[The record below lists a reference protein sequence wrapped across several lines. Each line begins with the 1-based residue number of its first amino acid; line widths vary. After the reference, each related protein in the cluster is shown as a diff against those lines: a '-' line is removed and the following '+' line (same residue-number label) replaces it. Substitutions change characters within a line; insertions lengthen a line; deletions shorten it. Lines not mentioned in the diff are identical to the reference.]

1 MINNIYKYWFDNM
14 DNNIYKRW
22 IPLSNSDKK
31 VSFQNIS
38 EFGGYLHEK
47 IEFLKITSNEKQ
59 VIHYKTLLNNNLI
72 GFREVL
78 VDFIVLDQFL
88 RTLIVDNIDLSLQKE
103 YVTICLGKIIID
115 LHMNIIANLVS
126 KSINIHGYEMVFLLM
141 PLKHSLVYK
150 GIDKDI
156 VMDICHKFNEI
167 YHRCEY
173 FNKFYGDLC
182 KKYYISKDIIPVLDN
197 NVYEKNKISEYNIFE
212 YLDKTFF
219 EKVPSKFELEDID
232 AKVLEY
238 VHIHLS
244 PNDTI
249 CVSLSGGI
257 DSMVLTY
264 SLFKLKCM
272 KLIDNNITTIHIQYG
287 NRDDSVKEKEFVKIY
302 TKHLFIDTY
311 THNIKYLKRST
322 CNRQLYE
329 SITRGIRYE
338 CYRNLINK
346 KGVILLGHIKDDLI
360 ENIITNFSTNKH
372 ISNLKKFEYL
382 ENIEGV
388 SIGRPLLDILKDD
401 IFNYSKKYKIPYLLN
416 TTPEWSNRGKFRN
429 NFVHAFEEQYGKQ
442 GFDMIIRSAVDI
454 NSMSNVVNSMIVK
467 PLLDKLIETDS
478 MLLTDELINN
488 RYIVYTIFEKYFHS
502 KGISKASKK
511 SINNILDNV
520 PCKRLF
526 KIKKHYNVCMYDYS
540 LIINQEG
547 I

>member
-1 MINNIYKYWFDNM
+1 M
-14 DNNIYKRW
+14 
-22 IPLSNSDKK
+22 
-31 VSFQNIS
+31 
-38 EFGGYLHEK
+38 
-47 IEFLKITSNEKQ
+47 
-59 VIHYKTLLNNNLI
+59 
-72 GFREVL
+72 
-78 VDFIVLDQFL
+78 
-88 RTLIVDNIDLSLQKE
+88 
-103 YVTICLGKIIID
+103 
-115 LHMNIIANLVS
+115 
-126 KSINIHGYEMVFLLM
+126 
-141 PLKHSLVYK
+141 
-150 GIDKDI
+150 
-156 VMDICHKFNEI
+156 
-167 YHRCEY
+167 
-173 FNKFYGDLC
+173 
-182 KKYYISKDIIPVLDN
+182 
-197 NVYEKNKISEYNIFE
+197 
-212 YLDKTFF
+212 
-219 EKVPSKFELEDID
+219 
-232 AKVLEY
+232 
-238 VHIHLS
+238 
-244 PNDTI
+244 
-249 CVSLSGGI
+249 
-257 DSMVLTY
+257 
-264 SLFKLKCM
+264 
-272 KLIDNNITTIHIQYG
+272 
-287 NRDDSVKEKEFVKIY
+287 
-302 TKHLFIDTY
+302 
-311 THNIKYLKRST
+311 
-322 CNRQLYE
+322 
-329 SITRGIRYE
+329 
-338 CYRNLINK
+338 
-346 KGVILLGHIKDDLI
+346 I